1 MVKKPSVNVDEL
13 ATVYVRIRDALRAKE
28 EQHKNEVAG
37 LREQLARID
46 EEFLALCNELNVDSL
61 KTPAGTITR
70 RVSNKYWVSDWESLY
85 AFIEEHGAPFLL
97 EKRIHNGNMKQ
108 FLEDNPDASPVGL
121 QTKPEY
127 KIQVR
132 KPTKTTS

>member
-1 MVKKPSVNVDEL
+1 MPKKQQVDVDEL

-28 EQHKNEVAG
+28 EEHKKEVAG
-37 LREQLARID
+37 FRDQLARID
-46 EEFLALCNELNVDSL
+46 EAFLALCNELNVDSL
-61 KTPAGTITR
+61 KTSAGTITR
-70 RVSNKYWVSDWESLY
+70 RQSERYWVSDWEALY
-85 AFIEEHGAPFLL
+85 TFIEEHSAPFLL

-108 FLEDNPDASPVGL
+108 FLEENPDASPVGL

-132 KPTKTTS
+132 KPPKTTA